1 MLRLQWLSSCCLGS
15 NSTVKLW
22 HPPQRVACSVTFM
35 WVVLVSGLLCLA
47 DWSAFVQLS
56 MQKQSLAEG
65 LGGGVNT
72 IPFVPAAVSC
82 EEREVVHKASFSAWE
97 RRLVIVLVWPKCSS
111 EYIGHPALTHSWP
124 LAPFMTLLMYIR
136 GGSQCLL
143 KLNVDSLNAVFY
155 QWHYATKL
163 SHLCFCLT
171 YKVAIPLSE
180 PCPLFCRSCQ
190 KCQPYLL
197 SFRPSWRLE
206 EQEKEG
212 GSLNKCLL
220 CTAYQWWITV

>member
-163 SHLCFCLT
+163 SHLFVFAWPT
-171 YKVAIPLSE
+171 KSQY
-180 PCPLFCRSCQ
+180 
-190 KCQPYLL
+190 PYQSPALYSAAL
-197 SFRPSWRLE
+197 AKSVSLICSPSDSP
-206 EQEKEG
+206 EG
-212 GSLNKCLL
+212 
-220 CTAYQWWITV
+220 

>member
-197 SFRPSWRLE
+197 SFRPSWRVE

-212 GSLNKCLL
+212 GSLNECLL

>member
-163 SHLCFCLT
+163 SHLFVFAWPT
-171 YKVAIPLSE
+171 KSQY
-180 PCPLFCRSCQ
+180 
-190 KCQPYLL
+190 PYQNPALYSAAL
-197 SFRPSWRLE
+197 AKSVSVICSPSDPP
-206 EQEKEG
+206 EG
-212 GSLNKCLL
+212 
-220 CTAYQWWITV
+220 

>member
-22 HPPQRVACSVTFM
+22 HPPPPACGLLSHIHVGGLGLRTAVFS
-35 WVVLVSGLLCLA
+35 WLVSFCTTVNAEAVSGWGSGWRCQHNSICPCCCQLWRKGSGAQGLIFSLGEMAGDCVGLTQMQF
-47 DWSAFVQLS
+47 WIHRTSCPRPQLTLS
-56 MQKQSLAEG
+56 TFYDSINVHS
-65 LGGGVNT
+65 GGGV
-72 IPFVPAAVSC
+72 
-82 EEREVVHKASFSAWE
+82 
-97 RRLVIVLVWPKCSS
+97 
-111 EYIGHPALTHSWP
+111 
-124 LAPFMTLLMYIR
+124 
-136 GGSQCLL
+136 SQCLL

-212 GSLNKCLL
+212 DLSTNASFAQHISGE
-220 CTAYQWWITV
+220 

>member
-22 HPPQRVACSVTFM
+22 HPPPQRVACSVTFM

-47 DWSAFVQLS
+47 DWSAFVRLS

-97 RRLVIVLVWPKCSS
+97 RWLVIVLVWPKCSS
-111 EYIGHPALTHSWP
+111 EYIGHPALAHSWP
-124 LAPFMTLLMYIR
+124 LAPFMTLLMYIQ
-136 GGSQCLL
+136 GGGESMFI
-143 KLNVDSLNAVFY
+143 KIKRRWS
-155 QWHYATKL
+155 
-163 SHLCFCLT
+163 
-171 YKVAIPLSE
+171 
-180 PCPLFCRSCQ
+180 
-190 KCQPYLL
+190 
-197 SFRPSWRLE
+197 
-206 EQEKEG
+206 
-212 GSLNKCLL
+212 
-220 CTAYQWWITV
+220 

>member
-1 MLRLQWLSSCCLGS
+1 
-15 NSTVKLW
+15 
-22 HPPQRVACSVTFM
+22 
-35 WVVLVSGLLCLA
+35 
-47 DWSAFVQLS
+47 

-136 GGSQCLL
+136 GGESMFI
-143 KLNVDSLNAVFY
+143 KI
-155 QWHYATKL
+155 K
-163 SHLCFCLT
+163 
-171 YKVAIPLSE
+171 
-180 PCPLFCRSCQ
+180 R
-190 KCQPYLL
+190 
-197 SFRPSWRLE
+197 R
-206 EQEKEG
+206 
-212 GSLNKCLL
+212 
-220 CTAYQWWITV
+220 